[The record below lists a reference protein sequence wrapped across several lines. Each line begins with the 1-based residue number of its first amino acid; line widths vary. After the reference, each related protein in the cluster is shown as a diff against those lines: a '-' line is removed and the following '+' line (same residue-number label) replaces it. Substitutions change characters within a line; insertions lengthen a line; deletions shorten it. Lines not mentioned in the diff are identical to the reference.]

1 MHDEIAHVGVVD
13 CPLGSTL
20 PGSLGRRVVGKDAD
34 NVEFVEIFE
43 LNTFEIRQ
51 FTAEYE
57 MEELLGLIGIFIR
70 HTSDSLKMVICD
82 GGYALRHLL
91 SILNWYG
98 LPQTA
103 ILRSRPCET
112 YCPNLENKM
121 VLGYMITRRASLS
134 LICASRRS
142 KSETPALARL
152 FSSAAFYLIAGML
165 VFFTAFSPEAH
176 AEKVIK
182 WTNLLPQAA
191 PLKDPFNT
199 LTQDQRFDIET
210 IIWARS
216 LSTEERALDHNRQPV
231 EDAAK
236 YEREFRKAGLN
247 IEKLLKDQAVFSTK
261 TAQRQNQ
268 VNSSLNGK
276 DVKIAGYLLPLEFSE
291 KAEKDFLLVPY
302 VGACVHVPPPP
313 ANQLVLIRLAKG
325 MQVKDLYT
333 PVWIS
338 GQMKTKMSSKALNLA
353 DGSRDVSVGYHIDA
367 ANAEIYKDK

>member
-1 MHDEIAHVGVVD
+1 
-13 CPLGSTL
+13 
-20 PGSLGRRVVGKDAD
+20 
-34 NVEFVEIFE
+34 
-43 LNTFEIRQ
+43 
-51 FTAEYE
+51 
-57 MEELLGLIGIFIR
+57 
-70 HTSDSLKMVICD
+70 
-82 GGYALRHLL
+82 
-91 SILNWYG
+91 
-98 LPQTA
+98 
-103 ILRSRPCET
+103 
-112 YCPNLENKM
+112 
-121 VLGYMITRRASLS
+121 
-134 LICASRRS
+134 
-142 KSETPALARL
+142 
-152 FSSAAFYLIAGML
+152 ML

-353 DGSRDVSVGYHIDA
+353 DGSRDVSVAYHIDA